1 VQVVAEGHRR
11 NVSACAQGKRFNAA
25 WRWVPRNAMNTL
37 RFAVLW
43 WAALAGWWLILVGT
57 NAGLE
62 EIAAACAATFGTVL
76 ALGLR
81 RQGLTR
87 YRFEPAW
94 IVKSLKFPWNV
105 VRELAIVFWALGLH
119 LARIRPVRSV
129 YRAFPFPTGGAD
141 PTSRG
146 RRALA
151 ATFDAVSP
159 NTFPVDIDTERG
171 VVLRHELDPHHSSND
186 MP

>member
-1 VQVVAEGHRR
+1 M
-11 NVSACAQGKRFNAA
+11 K
-25 WRWVPRNAMNTL
+25 ML

-43 WAALAGWWLILVGT
+43 WLALGGWWLILVGT

-62 EIAAACAATFGTVL
+62 EIAAGCATTLGTLL
-76 ALGLR
+76 AYGLR
-81 RQGLTR
+81 RQGLTSS
-87 YRFEPAW
+87 RFEPAW
-94 IVKSLKFPWNV
+94 IVKSLRFPWNV
-105 VRELAIVFWALGLH
+105 VRELGIVFWALGLH
-119 LARIRPVRSV
+119 LARVRPVRSA
-129 YRAFPFPTGGAD
+129 YRAFPFPAGGAD

-171 VVLRHELDPHHSSND
+171 VVLRHELDPRHSSND